1 MSTNENQKLSAV
13 IKIVDFPSRNE
24 IINYF
29 KSFMKEFT
37 LDNEYTIKNKANEIL
52 LIIQNH
58 EIALKFLETFNIEIS
73 NNLLYTNCDCS
84 LSFKTF
90 PSSIYLPKI
99 KNKYKIISSQNTKK
113 TPSVKKLHIIKKI
126 KNNNSCINLGSY
138 AQRHWADIKSKAGA
152 INLVEPYIEDHKRE
166 YKEKLNSKKKWINQR
181 GFNNNVGKASVNRV
195 NFIQNYVRVTPSLP
209 PILYEFRQ
217 PQKNKWINQSG
228 FNLY

>member
-138 AQRHWADIKSKAGA
+138 AQRHWADIKSKAGV

>member
-113 TPSVKKLHIIKKI
+113 TPLVKKLHIIKKI

-138 AQRHWADIKSKAGA
+138 AQRHWADIKSKAGV